1 MQDAETIL
9 KTFATQVR
17 QLIMKTDELK
27 KTNSKLNNMV
37 EQRDKEITKL
47 KEQLNQQQKQ
57 YNAMMMA
64 KMIEISDG
72 DIEAS
77 KKKIQK
83 LIRSVNKCIALLNGN
98 EEENDD

>member
-9 KTFATQVR
+9 RTFATRVR
-17 QLIMKTDELK
+17 QLILKVGELK
-27 KTNSKLNNMV
+27 KANGELKAVVS
-37 EQRDKEITKL
+37 QRDAEINKL
-47 KEQLNQQQKQ
+47 KEQLNLQEKK

-64 KMIEISDG
+64 KMIEITDG

-83 LIRSVNKCIALLNGN
+83 LIRSVNRCMALLNGN

>member
-9 KTFATQVR
+9 RTFATRVR
-17 QLIMKTDELK
+17 QLILKVGELK
-27 KTNSKLNNMV
+27 KANSELTAV
-37 EQRDKEITKL
+37 VSQRDAEITKL
-47 KEQLNQQQKQ
+47 KEQLSLQEKK

-64 KMIEISDG
+64 KMINITDG
-72 DIEAS
+72 DIETS

-83 LIRSVNKCIALLNGN
+83 LIRSVNQCMALLNGN

>member
-27 KTNSKLNNMV
+27 NTNSKLNNMV
-37 EQRDKEITKL
+37 EQRDKEITQL

>member
-9 KTFATQVR
+9 RTFATRVR
-17 QLIMKTDELK
+17 QLILKVGELK
-27 KTNSKLNNMV
+27 KANGELKVVVS
-37 EQRDKEITKL
+37 QRDAEINKL
-47 KEQLNQQQKQ
+47 KEQLNLQEKK

-64 KMIEISDG
+64 KMIEITDG

-83 LIRSVNKCIALLNGN
+83 LIRSVNRCMALLNGN

>member
-47 KEQLNQQQKQ
+47 KEQQNQQQKQ

>member
-9 KTFATQVR
+9 KTFATRVR
-17 QLIMKTDELK
+17 QLILKVGELK
-27 KTNSKLNNMV
+27 KANSELTAV
-37 EQRDKEITKL
+37 VSQRDAEITKL
-47 KEQLNQQQKQ
+47 KEQLSLQEKK

-64 KMIEISDG
+64 KMINITDG
-72 DIEAS
+72 DIETS

-83 LIRSVNKCIALLNGN
+83 LIRSVNQCMALLNGN